1 MPTVQEIEASL
12 SILAPRELA
21 MNWDNVGLLLGDPE
35 KEVTRILVSLDITQA
50 VAEEA
55 AAKGTELII
64 AHHPL
69 MNCKWLPVQTLRE
82 DTRQGKLLRTLVR
95 HDTAAICMHTNL
107 DIAQGGVNDVLAETL
122 GLTDPQVLGQE
133 NLIRVGVLKTGMTL
147 TEFAAQV
154 SRLLNCHGLRYV
166 NGGKPVC
173 CVAVGGGSC
182 GDSWREV
189 LAAGCD
195 TFVTAD
201 VKYHD
206 FLDAAAEGLSIIDAG
221 HFETED
227 PVCRTVIQYLQE
239 RFPALRL
246 EKSSHRGVIH
256 YYTEGE

>member
-1 MPTVQEIEASL
+1 MPTVREIEASL
-12 SILAPRELA
+12 SMLAPRELA
-21 MNWDNVGLLLGDPE
+21 MSWDNVGLLIGDPT
-35 KEVTRILVSLDITQA
+35 KEVKRILVSLDITQT

-55 AAKGTELII
+55 AAKGAELII

-95 HDTAAICMHTNL
+95 HDIAAICMHTNL
-107 DIAQGGVNDVLAETL
+107 DIARGGVNDVLAQAL
-122 GLTDPQVLGQE
+122 HLTNTQVMGE
-133 NLIRVGVLKTGMTL
+133 EALIRVGSVEKDLSL
-147 TEFAAQV
+147 TEFIAEV
-154 SRLLNCHGLRYV
+154 NRLLHCRGLRYAD
-166 NGGKPVC
+166 GGKPVRR
-173 CVAVGGGSC
+173 VAVGGGSC

-189 LAAGCD
+189 LAADCD
-195 TFVTAD
+195 TLVTAD

-227 PVCRTVIQYLQE
+227 PVCMAVIQYLQE
-239 RFPALRL
+239 SFPTLHF
-246 EKSSHRGVIH
+246 EKSSHVGVIH